1 MSLNKINQ
9 RKKKATENR
18 DFFELE
24 VLRGSRRFLKAF
36 VITLSAIKTLNEAVQ
51 NGTYLMKLK
60 ATPVSFDYK
69 SKKGEKKTKA
79 LYLDTYQVK
88 GIKGM
93 IHHLLMFLLDSIGI
107 SVCHSTDRLTF
118 GQKEVPAIS
127 SHSHVHPLG
136 ACVKGNDKTR
146 KDGCLIYQLF
156 GGMLEQSI
164 IKVDPILVAKAN
176 GDTIPKSATNFQASR
191 KVFFVHSATEA
202 RNVLTIEQKPIQ
214 DFREGYFDGDF
225 VISIEVTQCQPEQ
238 IGALAEA
245 LFRAE
250 ELGRGKTTGY
260 GKITIDRVELVEVTQ
275 HRQIVKTEK
284 GLEKQITTQEQRRE
298 TQLHE
303 AYAAWEAEKERT
315 RTIPKAEVAAIQPA
329 A

>member
-1 MSLNKINQ
+1 MTAARKAKSPK
-9 RKKKATENR
+9 RKKKQ
-18 DFFELE
+18 DSFELE
-24 VLRGSRRFLKAF
+24 LLRGARRFLKAF

-60 ATPVSFDYK
+60 PTPVSFDYMVK
-69 SKKGEKKTKA
+69 GVKKRKT

-93 IHHLLMFLLDSIGI
+93 IRHLLMVLLDSIGI

-118 GQKEVPAIS
+118 GQKETPTIPS
-127 SHSHVHPLG
+127 DSHVHPLG
-136 ACVKGNDKTR
+136 ACVKEDDKTR
-146 KDGCLIYQLF
+146 ADGCLIYQLF

-164 IKVDPILVAKAN
+164 IRVEPILVAKAN
-176 GDTIPKSATNFQASR
+176 NDTIPKTATNLQASR

-214 DFREGYFDGDF
+214 DFREGYFDGEF
-225 VISIEVTQCQPEQ
+225 VISIEVTHCRPEQ

-250 ELGRGKTTGY
+250 ELGRSKTTGY

-275 HRQIVKTEK
+275 QRQIVKTEN
-284 GLEKQITTQEQRRE
+284 GLEKQIKSQQHNLGM
-298 TQLHE
+298 QLHE
-303 AYAAWEAEKERT
+303 AYAAWEAYKESYRMISKKELAT
-315 RTIPKAEVAAIQPA
+315 ALMNA
-329 A
+329 